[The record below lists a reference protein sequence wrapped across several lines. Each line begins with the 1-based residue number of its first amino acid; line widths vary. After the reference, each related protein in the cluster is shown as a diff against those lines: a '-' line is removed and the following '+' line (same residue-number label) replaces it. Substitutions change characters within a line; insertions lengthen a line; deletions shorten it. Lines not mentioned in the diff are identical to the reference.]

1 MNGSGNHLCY
11 FNLFQDCGRESRH
24 APVVSAVTLAFP
36 LRIAAG
42 CVKLVSLTRDE
53 LLGAEAGVCGSGQR
67 ATAPPLCRG
76 SRGAQGLAVLRTGDV
91 RCLLH
96 TLRLGHLNEI
106 IHPC

>member
-67 ATAPPLCRG
+67 ATTPPCAEAARELRG
-76 SRGAQGLAVLRTGDV
+76 WQ
-91 RCLLH
+91 C
-96 TLRLGHLNEI
+96 
-106 IHPC
+106 

>member
-42 CVKLVSLTRDE
+42 CVKLISLTRDE
-53 LLGAEAGVCGSGQR
+53 LLWAEAGMWGSGQH
-67 ATAPPLCRG
+67 ATTPPCAEAAGELRG
-76 SRGAQGLAVLRTGDV
+76 WQCCALEMCGVCFIRSVWDS
-91 RCLLH
+91 
-96 TLRLGHLNEI
+96 
-106 IHPC
+106 